1 MKYFYQ
7 TFLEMFQTK
16 DVTEWT
22 ETFRAVD
29 LPDLRL
35 TFAGLFGHLL
45 LLQFDFNTT
54 LAITSPLIGGLEA
67 SILIEDFHGI
77 IYNPDLFGFTEDQ
90 KEFFTDHY
98 LPLLDREME
107 EISLS
112 LVEKAQLSENT
123 IGTVTKLLYAFLWQ
137 EKTIDLGGIIVI
149 ELIMVYI

>member
-1 MKYFYQ
+1 M
-7 TFLEMFQTK
+7 
-16 DVTEWT
+16 
-22 ETFRAVD
+22 
-29 LPDLRL
+29 
-35 TFAGLFGHLL
+35 
-45 LLQFDFNTT
+45 
-54 LAITSPLIGGLEA
+54 
-67 SILIEDFHGI
+67 
-77 IYNPDLFGFTEDQ
+77 FGFTEDQ